1 MEGIKY
7 IPKSQL
13 FDCSVELSSSRK
25 FFVWDGVPENPLLSE
40 ETGVLDVAASFDVSS
55 RMERLS
61 YSPSLEN
68 IPPKAVVIRPEEKE
82 LTQVIF
88 VRSTSAPLKSRV
100 RIECSKAGNYE
111 VLLCSHTA
119 EDRGRSSAEDEH
131 DNPARR
137 QHIQQ
142 PPRALV
148 REKFRVSAERFV
160 SC

>member
-25 FFVWDGVPENPLLSE
+25 FFVWDGVPEHPLLSE

-68 IPPKAVVIRPEEKE
+68 IPQKAVVIRPA
-82 LTQVIF
+82 LF
-88 VRSTSAPLKSRV
+88 PYSR
-100 RIECSKAGNYE
+100 
-111 VLLCSHTA
+111 
-119 EDRGRSSAEDEH
+119 
-131 DNPARR
+131 RR
-137 QHIQQ
+137 QILH
-142 PPRALV
+142 RRGCGGELV
-148 REKFRVSAERFV
+148 QRS
-160 SC
+160 